1 MEPQPSTSH
10 AGLDRVRRY
19 LEEHGVAYELT
30 EHPVAYTAA
39 GEARAAGSVPADAA
53 KTVMLR
59 ADGAYRM
66 AVVPASEHVDL
77 HKLREQTGEPSL
89 RLASEQE
96 LAHDFGD
103 FEVGALPPFG
113 PLLGVREL
121 VDRRTLA
128 RGRVLCNGGDHRHSV
143 AIDAHDLLELTHPE
157 VVDIVEQAAHP
168 IHGDRISLA
177 TAPPRTM
184 QAYQLVG
191 WQQPPELREV
201 PVPAPGPGEVLLK
214 VAGAGACHSDLHL
227 TEWPA
232 GQLPFDPP
240 FTLGHENAGWVE
252 RLGAGV
258 TGLREGDAVLVYGP
272 WGCGRCAACRRSSEN
287 YCERAAEIGAMGGG
301 LGRDGGMAEYLLV
314 PAARLLLALG
324 ELDPREAAPL
334 TDAALTPYHAI
345 KRSLHKLGPGSH
357 AVVIGA
363 GGLGHM
369 AIELLDALCPARV
382 VAVDLADDKLALA
395 REVGAA
401 ETVRADAED
410 AVEQVRAATRG
421 RGAELVLDLVGSD
434 ATLRLAAACG
444 RSEGDLALVGL
455 AGGTYPLSF
464 FAQAYELSVAT
475 TYWGSA
481 IELMEV
487 IELAHAGKIRAHVE
501 RFPLERVGEAYAK
514 LRAGE
519 VEGRAVVC
527 PHG

>member
-1 MEPQPSTSH
+1 MEPQTTTPPQH
-10 AGLDRVRRY
+10 DGLAG
-19 LEEHGVAYELT
+19 
-30 EHPVAYTAA
+30 
-39 GEARAAGSVPADAA
+39 
-53 KTVMLR
+53 
-59 ADGAYRM
+59 
-66 AVVPASEHVDL
+66 
-77 HKLREQTGEPSL
+77 
-89 RLASEQE
+89 
-96 LAHDFGD
+96 
-103 FEVGALPPFG
+103 
-113 PLLGVREL
+113 
-121 VDRRTLA
+121 
-128 RGRVLCNGGDHRHSV
+128 
-143 AIDAHDLLELTHPE
+143 
-157 VVDIVEQAAHP
+157 
-168 IHGDRISLA
+168 A
-177 TAPPRTM
+177 TPRTM
-184 QAYQLVG
+184 WAYQLVA
-191 WQQPPELREV
+191 WRQPAELREV
-201 PVPAPGPGEVLLK
+201 RVPEPQAGEVLVK

-227 TEWPA
+227 MDWEA
-232 GQLPFDPP
+232 GTLPFDPP

-258 TGLREGDAVLVYGP
+258 SGVRIGEPVLVYGP
-272 WGCGRCAACRRSSEN
+272 WGCGRCVPCRRSAES

-314 PAARLLLALG
+314 PAARLLLPLG
-324 ELDPREAAPL
+324 DLDPREAAPL
-334 TDAALTPYHAI
+334 SDAALTPYHAI

-369 AIELLDALCPARV
+369 AIQILDAICPARI

-410 AVEQVRAATRG
+410 AAAQVREATRG

-434 ATLRLAAACG
+434 ATLALAGQAG

-464 FAQAYELSVAT
+464 FSQAYELAVAT

-481 IELMEV
+481 IELIEV
-487 IELAHAGKIRAHVE
+487 IELARAGKIRAHVE
-501 RFPLERVGEAYAK
+501 RFGLDRVGEAYAR

-519 VEGRAVVC
+519 IDGRAVVC